1 MLDMMIYVGA
11 STGKSYDPKDFP
23 WHGEAGELLDLAAFE
38 VSFPLDKIRSRPPT
52 LWRYLEALP
61 FEKNETSWQE
71 VTMGEGFTP
80 LVPLDT
86 RQPNV
91 LVKVDYHM
99 PTLSFKDR
107 GAVVLIAK
115 AKSIGAKKLVQ
126 DSSGNAGT
134 SIAAY
139 ATRAGMSC
147 TIFVPDSTSPK
158 RVTQI
163 RAHGAEVKMIPGSG
177 EDTATAAMDAANE
190 RGVFYASH
198 VYNPYFYQGTKTYAF
213 ELWEQLGKAPDVLI
227 LPVGNGTLL
236 LGCYYGF
243 LDLQRA
249 GLIET
254 LPRIVA
260 IQAERC
266 APLAKAFAVGETE
279 ATPVTNEGTVAE
291 GIAIA
296 APARHK
302 QILEAIYATSGV
314 IVTVPEEAIAPARAT
329 LASKGYYVEITT
341 AINYAAYTH
350 HPTLFSPTE
359 TVVIPLCGAGLKSG

>member
-1 MLDMMIYVGA
+1 VNYIGA
-11 STGKSYDPKDFP
+11 TTKQSYDPKDFP
-23 WHGEAGELLDLAAFE
+23 WHGQAGELLDLAPFE
-38 VSFPLDKIRSRPPT
+38 VSFPLEKIRSRPPT

-61 FEKNETSWQE
+61 FEKDETSWQE
-71 VTMGEGFTP
+71 ITMGEGFTP
-80 LVPLDT
+80 LVPLDAAN
-86 RQPNV
+86 PNV
-91 LVKVDYHM
+91 LVKVDYQM

-115 AKSIGAKKLVQ
+115 AKSLGAKKLVQ

-139 ATRAGMSC
+139 AARSGMHC

-158 RVTQI
+158 KVAQI
-163 RAHGAEVKMIPGSG
+163 KAHGAEVKLIPGSR
-177 EDTATAAMDAANE
+177 EDTAMAAMEAANE

-198 VYNPYFYQGTKTYAF
+198 VYNPFFYQGTKTYAF
-213 ELWEQLGKAPDVLI
+213 ELWEQLGRVPDTLI

-243 LDLQRA
+243 SELKQA
-249 GLIET
+249 GLIDT
-254 LPRIVA
+254 LPRFIAV
-260 IQAERC
+260 QSERC

-279 ATPVTNEGTVAE
+279 AKPVTNEGTLAE

-302 QILEAIYATSGV
+302 QILEVIYNTGGS
-314 IVTVPEEAIAPARAT
+314 IVTVPEEKIEPARAT

-350 HPTLFSPTE
+350 HHNLFKPSE

>member
-1 MLDMMIYVGA
+1 MYIGTL
-11 STGKSYDPKDFP
+11 SRREFDPKEFP
-23 WHGEAGELLDLAAFE
+23 WHGEKHELLDLAPFE

-61 FEKNETSWQE
+61 FAKNETSWQE

-80 LVPLDT
+80 LLPLD
-86 RQPNV
+86 RQQSKV
-91 LVKVDYHM
+91 LVKVDYQM

-115 AKSIGAKKLVQ
+115 AKSLGAKKLVQ

-134 SIAAY
+134 SVAAY
-139 ATRAGMSC
+139 AARADMSC

-158 RVTQI
+158 KIAQI
-163 RAHGAEVKMIPGSG
+163 KAHGAAVKLVPSSR
-177 EDTATAAMDAANE
+177 EDTATAAMEAANQK
-190 RGVFYASH
+190 GNFYASH
-198 VYNPYFYQGTKTYAF
+198 VYNPLFYQGTKTYAF

-254 LPRIVA
+254 LPRFVA
-260 IQAERC
+260 VQAERC
-266 APLAKAFAVGETE
+266 APLAKAFEIGETK
-279 ATPVTNEGTVAE
+279 AKPVANGGTVAE

-296 APARHK
+296 APARHQ
-302 QILEAIYATSGV
+302 QILGAVYATGGV
-314 IVTVPEEAIAPARAT
+314 IVTVQEEEIAPARAT
-329 LASKGYYVEITT
+329 LAAKGYYVEPTT

-350 HPTLFSPTE
+350 YPQLFSPNE
-359 TVVIPLCGAGLKSG
+359 TVVIPLCGAGLKAG

>member
-1 MLDMMIYVGA
+1 MYIGVV
-11 STGKSYDPKDFP
+11 TGKSYDPNYFP
-23 WHGEAGELLDLAAFE
+23 WHGESGELLDLAPFE
-38 VSFPLDKIRSRPPT
+38 ISFPLAQIRSRPPT

-61 FEKNETSWQE
+61 FETNETSWQE

-80 LVPLDT
+80 LVPLEAAN
-86 RQPNV
+86 PNV
-91 LVKVDYHM
+91 LVKVDYQM

-115 AKSIGAKKLVQ
+115 AKSLGAKKLVQ

-134 SIAAY
+134 SVAAY
-139 ATRAGMSC
+139 AARAGMSC

-158 RVTQI
+158 KVAQI
-163 RAHGAEVKMIPGSG
+163 KAHGAEVKLIPGSR
-177 EDTATAAMDAANE
+177 EDTATAAMDTANE

-198 VYNPYFYQGTKTYAF
+198 VYNPLFYQGTKTYAF

-243 LDLQRA
+243 SELYKA
-249 GLIET
+249 GLIDS
-254 LPRIVA
+254 LPRFVA
-260 IQAERC
+260 VQSEQC
-266 APLAKAFAVGETE
+266 APLAKAFAVGEAE
-279 ATPVTNEGTVAE
+279 AKPVVNEGTLAE

-302 QILEAIYATSGV
+302 QILEAIYSTGGS
-314 IVTVPEEAIAPARAT
+314 IVTVPEEEIAPARAT
-329 LASKGYYVEITT
+329 LASKGYYVEPTT

-350 HPTLFSPTE
+350 HATLFNPSE
-359 TVVIPLCGAGLKSG
+359 TVVIPLCGAGLKAG